1 MSITGRQEESV
12 SETSSIERS
21 QDASQRLVPALPAG
35 EFVNKPREIDRFVVR
50 VWPDGKLYFKGS
62 RERIDEFLR
71 LCVDEGL
78 EVQVDHIALCG

>member
-1 MSITGRQEESV
+1 MSTTGIQEESG
-12 SETSSIERS
+12 SEINSMEQS
-21 QDASQRLVPALPAG
+21 QGFAQRLVPALPVG
-35 EFVNKPREIDRFVVR
+35 EFVNKPPEIDRFVVR

-71 LCVDEGL
+71 LCVEEGL